1 MRANYGGGTPSG
13 HGLKKFDGGAGSNKA
28 VKNAFRTRGQDASA
42 NGNGHNSPHKP
53 SPGPKAKG
61 NGKW

>member
-1 MRANYGGGTPSG
+1 MRAKFGAGTPTG
-13 HGLKKFDGGAGSNKA
+13 HGVVKFDGGVGSNKS
-28 VKNAFRTRGQDASA
+28 VKQAFRTRSQDATS
-42 NGNGHNSPHKP
+42 NDNGHQSPHKP